1 MKSLLTIRHAPTHA
15 EGLCVGRHDVPTT
28 ITHEEAARTMLTQL
42 QGAAVESVAI
52 DRVWSSP
59 LSRCREPAARI
70 ARKLDL
76 ALTIEPRVLELHY
89 GAWEGLAWDTITRD
103 DGVRMR
109 TWMDAWETAAPP
121 GGESVA
127 TLEARVRTWWDTLD
141 DAAHLLVAHAGVVR
155 ALRVVV
161 NRTSWPD
168 AMRAPVP
175 HLVLERF

>member
-1 MKSLLTIRHAPTHA
+1 MKSLLTIRHAPTRA
-15 EGLCVGRHDVPTT
+15 DGLCVGRHDVPTT
-28 ITHEEAARTMLTQL
+28 IAHEEAARAMLTQL
-42 QGAAVESVAI
+42 EGVAVEAVTI

-70 ARKLDL
+70 ARVLDA
-76 ALTIEPRVLELHY
+76 ALVIAPHVLELDY
-89 GAWEGLAWDTITRD
+89 GAWEGLTWDTITRD

-127 TLEARVRTWWDTLD
+127 TLEARVRTWWDALD
-141 DAAHLLVAHAGVVR
+141 DATHLLVAHAGVVR

-161 NRTSWPD
+161 NGMSWPD
-168 AMRAPVP
+168 AMRVPVP
-175 HLVLERF
+175 HLRLERF